1 MLYYP
6 KLKLVDLTYLV
17 SCSKCESKLI
27 MDGPNNFSPL
37 EDITDCG
44 VKCVLSD
51 WNKCDFFLYE
61 FPKCYLASYNVTN
74 GLDIVLESTSIA
86 TYHNLELFNQ
96 NLTKNTYQSYG
107 SSQVVSDWNRW
118 IFKTKPSYFTLH
130 RCALLCFLDVDC
142 DYFVFTKEF
151 CYFGSFNYFGDA
163 ISTEN
168 ITETITVRLKMTG
181 NADNSAVFYRLFGMR
196 LVQC

>member
-1 MLYYP
+1 
-6 KLKLVDLTYLV
+6 
-17 SCSKCESKLI
+17 
-27 MDGPNNFSPL
+27 MDGPNKSSPL

-74 GLDIVLESTSIA
+74 GLDIVLESNGIG
-86 TYHNLELFNQ
+86 TYHNLEIFNQ
-96 NLTKNTYQSYG
+96 NLRMKTYQSFG

-118 IFKTKPSYFTLH
+118 IFKTKPSYFSLPKCT
-130 RCALLCFLDVDC
+130 LLCFLDVDC

-168 ITETITVRLKMTG
+168 IIEIITVRLKMTG
-181 NADNSAVFYRLFGMR
+181 NIADNSAVSYRLSRMR
-196 LVQC
+196 LAQF

>member
-1 MLYYP
+1 
-6 KLKLVDLTYLV
+6 
-17 SCSKCESKLI
+17 
-27 MDGPNNFSPL
+27 MDGPNLSPL

-61 FPKCYLASYNVTN
+61 FPNCYLASYNVTN
-74 GLDIVLESTSIA
+74 GLDIVLESTGIT
-86 TYHNLELFNQ
+86 TYHNLELLNQ
-96 NLTKNTYQSYG
+96 NLTKNIYQTFG

-118 IFKTKPSYFTLH
+118 IFKTKPSYFSLGK
-130 RCALLCFLDVDC
+130 CVLLCFLDVDC

-168 ITETITVRLKMTG
+168 NTEIITVRLKITG
-181 NADNSAVFYRLFGMR
+181 NADNTIVSYRLFGTR
-196 LVQC
+196 LTQFLPFFSLS